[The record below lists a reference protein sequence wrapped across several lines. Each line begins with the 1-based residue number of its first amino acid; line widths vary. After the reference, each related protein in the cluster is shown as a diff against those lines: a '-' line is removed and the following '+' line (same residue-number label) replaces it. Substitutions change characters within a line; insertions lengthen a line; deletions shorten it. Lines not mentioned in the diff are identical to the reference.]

1 MATDFLVVCSK
12 KCQRLYFQYWIIVP
26 HLDSHTDCHDDRNNV
41 HSNRRLPCCMLEINK
56 WMDNIFASITFDH
69 VLLKKKTEINYRKLH
84 FVVNN
89 YFGCALTH

>member
-1 MATDFLVVCSK
+1 
-12 KCQRLYFQYWIIVP
+12 
-26 HLDSHTDCHDDRNNV
+26 
-41 HSNRRLPCCMLEINK
+41 MLEINK

-89 YFGCALTH
+89 YFGCVINTLIALV